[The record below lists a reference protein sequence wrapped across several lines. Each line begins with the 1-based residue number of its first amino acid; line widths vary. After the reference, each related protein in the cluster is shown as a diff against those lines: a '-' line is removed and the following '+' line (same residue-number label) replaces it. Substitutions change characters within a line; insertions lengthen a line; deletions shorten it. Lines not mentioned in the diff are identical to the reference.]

1 MDRKK
6 GLGRGLGALIPPLAE
21 EKVDNVKK
29 EPAET
34 GKISTKK
41 PRTVEK
47 AVEKD
52 GPVTE
57 LAVSKIEPRK
67 NQPRKTFDEEALN
80 ELADSI
86 RKNGVLQPILVCPAG
101 DHYEIIAGE
110 RRWRAAKL
118 AGLKKIP
125 VLVRENETQSVTELA
140 LIENIQREDLNPI
153 EEALAYRRLLE
164 EYGLKQEELADKV
177 SKSRTAVSNRLR
189 LLKLSGNVQDL
200 VVEGALTEGHA
211 RALLAL
217 EDAGMQEEAARL
229 VIDGD
234 LSVRETE
241 RLVKRLLHPQAP
253 RGSEGWRTADKVI
266 YDELEQRLR
275 KNLGAKVTIKRR
287 KEDQGQI
294 LIDYYSIDELE
305 QLMSLLGGR

>member
-1 MDRKK
+1 M
-6 GLGRGLGALIPPLAE
+6 E
-21 EKVDNVKK
+21 
-29 EPAET
+29 
-34 GKISTKK
+34 
-41 PRTVEK
+41 
-47 AVEKD
+47 
-52 GPVTE
+52 
-57 LAVSKIEPRK
+57 
-67 NQPRKTFDEEALN
+67 Q
-80 ELADSI
+80 
-86 RKNGVLQPILVCPAG
+86 
-101 DHYEIIAGE
+101 
-110 RRWRAAKL
+110 
-118 AGLKKIP
+118 
-125 VLVRENETQSVTELA
+125 A

-305 QLMSLLGGR
+305 QLTSLLGGR